1 MKSRLIA
8 VMIFLLFFIPVSGFS
23 ETTEILSEGI
33 YNMGDGETPVIAEGK
48 AVEQAKRLAVEQA
61 GTYVKSY
68 SKVKNFQIAEDEVQ
82 VLASG
87 VMEVTV
93 LDKKRS
99 VTGDAIK
106 FWVKIKAVVHPDRV
120 EVMAEKIRDQ
130 GLAEDYARMKD
141 AYEKSQK
148 EIENLK
154 TQLTSSKDET
164 SRKQIV
170 ANITKQ
176 EKAFVVNQWFEKG
189 MQYTLA
195 NRTDDALEAF
205 SQSIAED
212 PQMLKAYGQ
221 RALLYAKRQQYNL
234 AVADFNKIIEMNPD
248 NPRAYIGR
256 GITYGRSGEHE
267 KAIADLHRAIELN
280 PNAPRFALARIYAT
294 LGHSFKETGKNE
306 NARTSFQKACKLGN
320 QKACKQLRSLT
331 GDRRPETKPRQRDMK
346 RQAP

>member
-8 VMIFLLFFIPVSGFS
+8 VMIFLMFFIPVSGFS

-48 AVEQAKRLAVEQA
+48 AVEQAKRFAVEQA

-68 SKVKNFQIAEDEVQ
+68 SRMKNFQIEEDEVQ

-87 VMEVTV
+87 IMEVTV

-99 VTGDAIK
+99 MTGDAIK

-120 EVMAEKIRDQ
+120 EVMAEKIREQ
-130 GLAEDYARMKD
+130 GLADDYARMKD

-154 TQLTSSKDET
+154 TQLASSKDET
-164 SRKQIV
+164 KRKQIV

-189 MQYTLA
+189 MQYALD
-195 NRTDDALEAF
+195 NRTDDAIEAF

-221 RALLYAKRQQYNL
+221 RALLYTKKQQYNL
-234 AVADFNKIIEMNPD
+234 AVADFNKVIEMKPD
-248 NPRAYIGR
+248 DPRAYTGR
-256 GITYGRSGEHE
+256 GITYNRSGEHE
-267 KAIADLHRAIELN
+267 KAIADLHRAIELK
-280 PNAPRFALARIYAT
+280 PNAPRFALARIYAS
-294 LGHSFKETGKNE
+294 LGYAFKETGKNE

-320 QKACKQLRSLT
+320 QMACKQLKSMT
-331 GDRRPETKPRQRDMK
+331 GDRRPGTRPPQRDMK
-346 RQAP
+346 RRTP